1 MYNEIERDFE
11 DVAVRT
17 FKVGL
22 LTNHKL
28 QKSLTMKPALNMHQ
42 LMDRISKYKR
52 VEEDQNQGKGKD
64 KVVPKKRDPQGGGYQ
79 NNHPRKD
86 FPNQTS
92 SLGA

>member
-1 MYNEIERDFE
+1 MAMRKGETLKIYSDRYWETYNEIERDFE

-28 QKSLTMKPALNMHQ
+28 RKSLTMKPALNMHQ

-64 KVVPKKRDPQGGGYQ
+64 KVIPEKRDP
-79 NNHPRKD
+79 
-86 FPNQTS
+86 
-92 SLGA
+92 